1 MLSRYNILR
10 EISRKISNMISII
23 IYKIVNLIEGVSSSL
38 KTKDKKFDEIKH
50 RCNKSKLYNH
60 TIYSFLNK
68 TMYYFREFFFY
79 MQRQSI
85 YKWINLL

>member
-50 RCNKSKLYNH
+50 IDVIKVNCIITQYIL
-60 TIYSFLNK
+60 F
-68 TMYYFREFFFY
+68 
-79 MQRQSI
+79 
-85 YKWINLL
+85 